1 MRIGFLVK
9 WARVGAF
16 VFALTVFC
24 YLPRVFAARPLATDD
39 AGTVEKGAFEGEFG
53 VEYVKASDN
62 ETNLSVVI
70 KTGIL
75 DNLDLGVEIPYLFI
89 DSKEESD
96 TDGLSD
102 VCICMKLNILNE
114 HSVFP
119 DTALTFNYKSD
130 SGNDRKAL
138 GTGRPGFD
146 LTAVFSKSFDPLTC
160 HLNIGYSFRKDFD
173 NEDNKDAFTYGFA
186 VEYPLNDTINLVG
199 EITGETELEG
209 EFNDNSC
216 GALIGFNYAFNDM
229 VTFDLGVATA
239 ISRAEPDLKVT
250 AGVTIAL

>member
-1 MRIGFLVK
+1 MKR
-9 WARVGAF
+9 F
-16 VFALTVFC
+16 VSLAICVMVFPALS
-24 YLPRVFAARPLATDD
+24 FAARPLSTDD
-39 AGTVEKGAFEGEFG
+39 AGTVEKGAFEIEFG
-53 VEYVKASDN
+53 TEYVKAVDN
-62 ETNLSVVI
+62 ETNLSLVI

-89 DSKEESD
+89 DSKDGPDS
-96 TDGLSD
+96 DGLSD
-102 VCICMKLNILNE
+102 VCVCTKLNILRD

-119 DTALTFNYKSD
+119 DTAFTFNYKSD

-146 LTAVFSKSFDPLTC
+146 LTSVFSKSFDPVTY
-160 HLNIGYSFRKDFD
+160 HLNIGYSFRKDFEH
-173 NEDNKDAFTYGFA
+173 EDNKDVLTYGFA
-186 VEYPLNDTINLVG
+186 GEYPVNDRANLVG

-216 GALIGFNYAFNDM
+216 GVLIGFNYAINDT
-229 VTFDLGVATA
+229 VIVDLGVATA

-250 AGVTIAL
+250 AGVTIYL

>member
-1 MRIGFLVK
+1 MKKFIGF
-9 WARVGAF
+9 F
-16 VFALTVFC
+16 VCMMMFPLI
-24 YLPRVFAARPLATDD
+24 VFAARPLSTDD

-53 VEYVKASDN
+53 IEYVKAFDN
-62 ETNLSVVI
+62 ETNLSLVI
-70 KTGIL
+70 TAGIF

-96 TDGLSD
+96 SDGLSD
-102 VCICMKLNILNE
+102 VCVCMKLNILRD

-130 SGNDRKAL
+130 SGDDRKAL

-146 LTAVFSKSFDPLTC
+146 LTSVFSKSFEPVTC

-173 NEDNKDAFTYGFA
+173 YEDNKDVLTYGFA
-186 VEYPLNDTINLVG
+186 TEYSLNDTVNLVG
-199 EITGETELEG
+199 EIIGETELEG
-209 EFNDNSC
+209 KFHDNSC
-216 GALIGFNYAFNDM
+216 GVLVGFNYAINDTI
-229 VTFDLGVATA
+229 TFDVGVGTA

-250 AGVTIAL
+250 AGVTICL